1 MHGSETWPVKF
12 DQIRRLERAEMRM
25 VRWMCGVSLREKK
38 RSECL
43 RNMMEI
49 EGVKEVMARSRLR
62 WLGHVL
68 RKDENDWVKKCMDF
82 EVEGTRGRGRPKMTW
97 CEVIEKDM
105 RERGMKR
112 EDAEDRERWRQMS
125 WKAPGQP
132 LQQPGRKAWGNK
144 KKK

>member
-38 RSECL
+38 RSESL
-43 RNMMEI
+43 RNMMGI

-68 RKDENDWVKKCMDF
+68 RIDEDDWLKKCMNF
-82 EVEGTRGRGRPKMTW
+82 EVEGIKGRGRPKMTW
-97 CEVIEKDM
+97 SEVIEKDM
-105 RERGMKR
+105 RERGMKKD
-112 EDAEDRERWRQMS
+112 DAHDRERWRQLS
-125 WKAPGQP
+125 YEAPGQP
-132 LQQPGRKAWGNK
+132 QQKQGT
-144 KKK
+144 